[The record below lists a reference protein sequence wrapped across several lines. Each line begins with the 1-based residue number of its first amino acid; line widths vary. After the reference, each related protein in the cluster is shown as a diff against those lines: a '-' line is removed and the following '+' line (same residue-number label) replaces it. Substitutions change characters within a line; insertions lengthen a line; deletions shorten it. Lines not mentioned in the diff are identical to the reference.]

1 MDLHHEFTVPVPVQ
15 DAWRVLLDIERV
27 APCMPGATVED
38 YDGKTITGSVKVKV
52 GPITLTYRGT
62 AVFEEQ
68 DEAAHRMVLVA
79 SGREARGQGTARA
92 TVTGTLS
99 ERDGGTAVSVRTDLT
114 VTGRPAQFGRGV
126 MAEVGDKLV
135 GRFADCLSE
144 RLKESDRPTE
154 PSGRPEESDRPTEPS
169 GRPEESARPTE
180 PSGRPEESDRPTE
193 PSGRPEES
201 GGREESSGPLE
212 PRESAPL
219 AGSSGRAEESGRR
232 AESSGRP
239 ADSGRPA
246 ASELLNKPT
255 LPLRSA
261 AEPIDLVRT
270 AAGPVAKRLAAALAA
285 AAAATLVF
293 SRLRR
298 VLRVRHRR
306 HH

>member
-169 GRPEESARPTE
+169 GRPEES
-180 PSGRPEESDRPTE
+180 
-193 PSGRPEES
+193 
-201 GGREESSGPLE
+201 GGREESSGPPE
-212 PRESAPL
+212 PRESTPL
-219 AGSSGRAEESGRR
+219 AGSSGRTEESGRR